1 MRQSKVERGKTWAPR
16 GECLTMTLVADPI
29 EQHLTALR
37 ARGASPQTLRAY
49 RSDLTDYA
57 GWLET
62 RGSSPTQAAR
72 SDVRAYAAQL
82 ASSGLAP
89 STRARRLSSV
99 RGFHRRLA
107 GEGET
112 DPAAEIPGPKRPRR
126 LPTVPATRDTAR
138 MLDVAWPDTPLGL
151 RDRAL
156 LELLYGAGLRAAE
169 ACTLDLTS
177 LEGRTLRVIGK
188 GGKTRLVP
196 IGDPASD
203 AVTAWLARG
212 RPEVATA
219 DSPPALLL
227 SIRGKRLDTSG
238 IRRALNR
245 RLQAVGLEQ
254 HGPHALRH
262 AYATH
267 MLEGGGDLRAIQE
280 LLGHA
285 SLATTEIYTH
295 LGLPHL
301 RHAHAQAHPRGE
313 G

>member
-1 MRQSKVERGKTWAPR
+1 MAHVTE
-16 GECLTMTLVADPI
+16 PI
-29 EQHLTALR
+29 EQHLTALS

-49 RSDLTDYA
+49 RADLRDYVDWLASRDSDP
-57 GWLET
+57 T
-62 RGSSPTQAAR
+62 RATRA
-72 SDVRAYAAQL
+72 DVRAYAADL
-82 ASSGLAP
+82 AARELAP
-89 STRARRLSSV
+89 TTRARRLSAV

-107 GEGET
+107 GERIA
-112 DPAAEIPGPKRPRR
+112 DPAAEIPGPKRQRR
-126 LPTVPATRDTAR
+126 LPVVPPARDTAR
-138 MLDVAWPDTPLGL
+138 MLDVAWPDTALGL

-169 ACTLDLTS
+169 ACALDLAS
-177 LEGRTLRVIGK
+177 LDNRTLRVTGK

-196 IGDPASD
+196 IGEPASD
-203 AVTAWLARG
+203 AVNAWLARG
-212 RPEVATA
+212 RPELVAA
-219 DSPPALLL
+219 ESPPALLL
-227 SIRGKRLDTSG
+227 TTRGNRLDTSG
-238 IRRALNR
+238 VRRALHA
-245 RLQAVGLEQ
+245 RLRAVGLEG

-301 RHAHAQAHPRGE
+301 RRAHAQAHPRGD
-313 G
+313 GQSDG

>member
-1 MRQSKVERGKTWAPR
+1 MAT
-16 GECLTMTLVADPI
+16 VADPI
-29 EQHLTALR
+29 ERHLTALQ
-37 ARGASPQTLRAY
+37 ARGASAQTLRAY
-49 RSDLTDYA
+49 RSDLRDYA
-57 GWLET
+57 DWLT
-62 RGSSPTQAAR
+62 RHGSTPTSATRAE
-72 SDVRAYAAQL
+72 VRAYAADL
-82 ASSGLAP
+82 AARELAP
-89 STRARRLSSV
+89 TTRARRLSAV
-99 RGFHRRLA
+99 RGLHRRLDA
-107 GEGET
+107 DGT
-112 DPAAEIPGPKRPRR
+112 DDPAAEIPGPKRGRR
-126 LPTVPATRDTAR
+126 LPVVPTARDTAR

-169 ACTLDLTS
+169 ACALDTES
-177 LEGRTLRVIGK
+177 LEGRTLRVTGK

-196 IGDPASD
+196 IGEPAAA

-212 RPEVATA
+212 RPELVSPTT
-219 DSPPALLL
+219 PPALLL
-227 SIRGKRLDTSG
+227 SARGNRLDTSG
-238 IRRALNR
+238 VRRALAR
-245 RLQAVGLEQ
+245 RLEAVGLET

-301 RHAHAQAHPRGE
+301 RRAHAQAHPRGE
-313 G
+313 GQSDR

>member
-1 MRQSKVERGKTWAPR
+1 VTTA
-16 GECLTMTLVADPI
+16 TDPI
-29 EQHLTALR
+29 EQHLASLG
-37 ARGASPQTLRAY
+37 ARGTSPQTLRAY
-49 RSDLTDYA
+49 RSDLRDYA
-57 GWLET
+57 AWLDA
-62 RGSSPTQAAR
+62 RGSAPAR
-72 SDVRAYAAQL
+72 ATRADVRAYAADL
-82 ASSGLAP
+82 AARELAAT
-89 STRARRLSSV
+89 TRARRLSAV

-107 GEGET
+107 GEGDG
-112 DPAAEIPGPKRPRR
+112 DPAAEIPGPKRQRR
-126 LPTVPATRDTAR
+126 LPVVPPARDTAR

-169 ACTLDLTS
+169 ACALDLTM
-177 LEGRTLRVIGK
+177 LEGRTLRVTGK

-196 IGDPASD
+196 IGEPAAD
-203 AVTAWLARG
+203 AVDAWLARG
-212 RPEVATA
+212 RPDLATT

-227 SIRGKRLDTSG
+227 STRGKRLETSG
-238 IRRALNR
+238 VRRALNR
-245 RLQAVGLEQ
+245 RLQAVGLEG

-285 SLATTEIYTH
+285 SLATTEVYTH

-301 RHAHAQAHPRGE
+301 RRAHAQAHPRGD
-313 G
+313 GQSDA

>member
-1 MRQSKVERGKTWAPR
+1 MA
-16 GECLTMTLVADPI
+16 LVADPV

-62 RGSSPTQAAR
+62 RGSSATQATR
-72 SDVRAYAAQL
+72 SDVRAYAAHL

-126 LPTVPATRDTAR
+126 LPAVPAARDAAR

-169 ACTLDLTS
+169 ACALDVAS
-177 LEGRTLRVIGK
+177 LEGRTLRVTGK

-212 RPEVATA
+212 RPELEVDAKTE
-219 DSPPALLL
+219 ALLL
-227 SIRGKRLDTSG
+227 STRGKRLDTSG
-238 IRRALNR
+238 VRRALNR

-267 MLEGGGDLRAIQE
+267 MLERGADLRVIQE

-285 SLATTEIYTH
+285 SVSTTQVYTH
-295 LGLPHL
+295 VTSEHVKA
-301 RHAHAQAHPRGE
+301 AHGRFHPRG
-313 G
+313 

>member
-1 MRQSKVERGKTWAPR
+1 MAT
-16 GECLTMTLVADPI
+16 LTDPI
-29 EQHLTALR
+29 EQHLTALS
-37 ARGASPQTLRAY
+37 ARGASAQTLRAY
-49 RSDLTDYA
+49 RGDLRDYA
-57 GWLET
+57 DWLAS
-62 RGSSPTQAAR
+62 RGSNPTCATRA
-72 SDVRAYAAQL
+72 DVRAYAADL
-82 ASSGLAP
+82 AARELAAT
-89 STRARRLSSV
+89 TRARRLSAV

-107 GEGET
+107 GESDG
-112 DPAAEIPGPKRPRR
+112 DPAAEIPGPKRQRR
-126 LPTVPATRDTAR
+126 LPVVPPARDTAR
-138 MLDVAWPDTPLGL
+138 MLDVAWPDTALGL

-169 ACTLDLTS
+169 ACALDLVS
-177 LEGRTLRVIGK
+177 LDNRTLRVTGK
-188 GGKTRLVP
+188 GGKTRLIP
-196 IGDPASD
+196 IGEPASD

-212 RPEVATA
+212 RPELVTT

-227 SIRGKRLDTSG
+227 STRGNRLDTSG
-238 IRRALNR
+238 VRRALHK
-245 RLQAVGLEQ
+245 RLQAVGLEG

-301 RHAHAQAHPRGE
+301 RRAHAQAHPRGDAQSD

>member
-1 MRQSKVERGKTWAPR
+1 MPA
-16 GECLTMTLVADPI
+16 VADPVAD
-29 EQHLTALR
+29 HLAALA
-37 ARGASPQTLRAY
+37 ARGASPATLRAY
-49 RSDLTDYA
+49 RSDLADYA
-57 GWLET
+57 AWLDG
-62 RGSSPTQAAR
+62 RGTSPAAASR
-72 SDVRAYAAQL
+72 ADVRAYAAHL
-82 ASSGLAP
+82 AAAGLAP
-89 STRARRLSSV
+89 TTRARRLSAV
-99 RGFHRRLA
+99 RGLHRRIA
-107 GEGET
+107 RDAAR

-126 LPTVPATRDTAR
+126 LPAVPAARDAKR
-138 MLDVAWPDTPLGL
+138 LLDSTWRDDPLGL

-169 ACTLDLTS
+169 VCALDLDG
-177 LEGRTLRVIGK
+177 LDGRTLRVTGK

-196 IGDPASD
+196 IGEPAAD

-212 RPEVATA
+212 RPDLAA
-219 DSPPALLL
+219 PDSPPALLL
-227 SIRGKRLDTSG
+227 SARGRRLDTSSV
-238 IRRALNR
+238 RRALTR
-245 RLQAVGLEQ
+245 RLRAVGLEP

-285 SLATTEIYTH
+285 SLATTEVYTH

-301 RHAHAQAHPRGE
+301 RAAHARAHPRGE

>member
-1 MRQSKVERGKTWAPR
+1 MAT
-16 GECLTMTLVADPI
+16 LTDPI
-29 EQHLTALR
+29 EQHLTALS
-37 ARGASPQTLRAY
+37 ARGASAQTLRAY
-49 RSDLTDYA
+49 RGDLRDYA
-57 GWLET
+57 DWLAS
-62 RGSSPTQAAR
+62 RGSSPTHATRA
-72 SDVRAYAAQL
+72 DVRAYAADL
-82 ASSGLAP
+82 AARELAAT
-89 STRARRLSSV
+89 TRARKLSAV

-107 GEGET
+107 GESDG
-112 DPAAEIPGPKRPRR
+112 DPAAEIPGPKRQRR
-126 LPTVPATRDTAR
+126 LPVVPPARDTAR
-138 MLDVAWPDTPLGL
+138 MLDVAWPDTALGL

-169 ACTLDLTS
+169 ACALDL
-177 LEGRTLRVIGK
+177 LNLDNRTLRVTGK
-188 GGKTRLVP
+188 GGKTRLIP
-196 IGDPASD
+196 IGEPASD
-203 AVTAWLARG
+203 AVNAWLARG
-212 RPEVATA
+212 RPEFVTA

-227 SIRGKRLDTSG
+227 SSRGNRLDTSG
-238 IRRALNR
+238 VRRALHK
-245 RLQAVGLEQ
+245 RLQAVGLEG

-301 RHAHAQAHPRGE
+301 RRAHAQAHPRGDAQSD

>member
-1 MRQSKVERGKTWAPR
+1 MATAI
-16 GECLTMTLVADPI
+16 DPI
-29 EQHLTALR
+29 EQHLASLG

-49 RSDLTDYA
+49 RSDLRDYA
-57 GWLET
+57 TWLEG
-62 RGSSPTQAAR
+62 RGSDPVHATRA
-72 SDVRAYAAQL
+72 DVRAYAADL
-82 ASSGLAP
+82 AARELAAT
-89 STRARRLSSV
+89 TRARRLSAV

-107 GEGET
+107 GDGDG
-112 DPAAEIPGPKRPRR
+112 DPAAEIPGPKRQRR
-126 LPTVPATRDTAR
+126 LPAVPPARDTAR

-169 ACTLDLTS
+169 ACALDLAA
-177 LEGRTLRVIGK
+177 LDGRTLRVTGK

-196 IGDPASD
+196 IGEPAAD
-203 AVTAWLARG
+203 AVNAWLARG
-212 RPEVATA
+212 RPELATA
-219 DSPPALLL
+219 DSPQALLL
-227 SIRGKRLDTSG
+227 STRGNRLDTSG
-238 IRRALNR
+238 VRRALTR
-245 RLQAVGLEQ
+245 RLKAVGLEG

-285 SLATTEIYTH
+285 SLATTEVYTH

-301 RHAHAQAHPRGE
+301 RRAHAQAHPRGD
-313 G
+313 GQSDG